1 MRFQKIGYLLI
12 VILLMTA
19 CEGGE
24 QKDLAAKKK
33 KLTEYKTQLKD
44 ITSKIEVLE
53 KEIAAMDTSFTIE
66 RKAKLVQVS
75 ALQKEDFKHY
85 IEVQGSV
92 DAAED
97 IIALCQQPG
106 IVTAIYVTEGDRVTK
121 GQLLAITETT
131 TAMKNAIQILQTQ
144 LDLATTAYEKQKR
157 LWEQNI
163 GSEIQYL
170 QAKTQKEAL
179 EKQMQA
185 QETQLEMTKIKAPI
199 NGVVDEVRLKIG
211 DMAAPSQLMPGIR
224 IINSDKLSV
233 KAKLA
238 DSDFGKVRK
247 DDKVEIEFPD
257 INKSITATVSYV
269 SKTIDSRSRTFTVE
283 AKLNNGTSNY
293 AANMIAKMKINDAT
307 VKNALTVPT
316 NVIQKSL
323 DGLYVLVA
331 AEKDGVKIAQKHMVK
346 TGLEY
351 NGETVIT
358 EGLSEGDQI
367 ITFGFSEVV
376 DGQRI
381 AF

>member
-1 MRFQKIGYLLI
+1 MRFQKICFFLI
-12 VILLMTA
+12 ITLSMAA
-19 CEGGE
+19 CKGGKD
-24 QKDLAAKKK
+24 KDLAAKKK
-33 KLTEYKTQLKD
+33 NLAEYKTQLKEV
-44 ITSKIEVLE
+44 TSKIALLE
-53 KEIAAMDTSFTIE
+53 REIAAIDTSFTVE
-66 RKAKLVQVS
+66 KKAKLVQVS
-75 ALQKEDFKHY
+75 PLQKEDFKHY
-85 IEVQGSV
+85 IEVQGTV
-92 DAAED
+92 DASED

-121 GQLLAITETT
+121 GQLLAVTETT
-131 TAMKNAIQILQTQ
+131 TAMENAIQILQTQ

-157 LWEQNI
+157 LWDQNI

-185 QETQLEMTKIKAPI
+185 QKTQLEMTKIKAPI

-238 DSDFGKVRK
+238 DSDFGKVREN
-247 DDKVEIEFPD
+247 DKVEIEFPD
-257 INKSITATVSYV
+257 INKTITAIVSYV
-269 SKTIDSRSRTFTVE
+269 SKTIDARSRTFTVE
-283 AKLNNGTSNY
+283 AKLNNGNSSY

-307 VKNALTVPT
+307 VKDALTVPT

-331 AEKDGVKIAQKHMVK
+331 ADKNGVEIAQKHMVK
-346 TGLEY
+346 TGPEY
-351 NGETVIT
+351 NGRTVIT
-358 EGLSEGDQI
+358 EGLNEGDQI

-381 AF
+381 TF